1 MIITGKIIHEDNER
15 IIELSNYKDQV
26 KTYKIYQM
34 QKPCFCCK
42 KKVHRDAGKYLMNDK
57 IKRLNTPKFFCI
69 KHYREALEIIK
80 LLK

>member
-1 MIITGKIIHEDNER
+1 MIITGKVIHKDNDR
-15 IIELSNYKDQV
+15 IIEVGTYADQSKV
-26 KTYKIYQM
+26 YKIHQM
-34 QKPCFCCK
+34 QKPCFYCN
-42 KKVHRDAGKYLMNDK
+42 KKVHRDAGKFLMNDK